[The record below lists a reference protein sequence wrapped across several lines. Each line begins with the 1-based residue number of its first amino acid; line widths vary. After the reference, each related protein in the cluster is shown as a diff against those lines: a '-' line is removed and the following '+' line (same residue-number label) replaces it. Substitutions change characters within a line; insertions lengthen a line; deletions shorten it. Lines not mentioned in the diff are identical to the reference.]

1 MQFISKKLSHRF
13 FAFMILL
20 ALTPIGITGYVT
32 YLLAQRALTT
42 TGAQHLM
49 TIAED
54 HAKHVDAWVRERLD
68 DISLLAKLPSIRD
81 ACKDA
86 CWLQDIK
93 QSSTNYLSLLNSAVA
108 TTQARST
115 AYTSVFIVSPTREIL
130 AVSNSK
136 GASLTLD
143 FKRES
148 VLDRLQNDQDAALG
162 QIYPDGQ
169 ENWAMDIAVR
179 VRSVQGETVAF
190 IVAILNL
197 SLTIDPVMNDLI
209 GLGQTGEA
217 YLVNKNGQMIS
228 QSRFLNRSEIFSKS
242 IETYGVQQALL
253 GKTGTAVY
261 NNYTGKQV
269 MGAFLWLPAYEWGML
284 TEMTLEETLGPLQ
297 WIKTVILITSA
308 LVMVICLIMAYAT
321 SRRVVSPIVAM
332 ANASRRMAKG
342 ELDQR
347 VACSSSD
354 EIGLLASNFNN
365 MAQQLSLSVSALQH
379 KEESL
384 QRAYNELKA
393 TQAQLVQSEKMAA
406 IGELVASV
414 AHEMR
419 NPLTSIKLNIQ
430 IIGRSLLRTSSLY
443 EHYEIALDQVSQLD
457 RMFCDLLNYSRPL
470 SLQLAFVSLVEL
482 SEKSLA
488 TISES
493 LSSRRIHVHQE
504 NADNV
509 STVKVDPA
517 KIEQVLTNILKNA
530 VEASGEGG
538 SIEIVFGRSCNEDKT
553 FATVSITDHGS
564 GIPSRHLQTIF
575 QPFFTTKQKGTG
587 LGLSIVKKI
596 MDAHNGTFQVT
607 SIEGKG
613 TTFQLAFPTDR
624 TLYEENIGC

>member
-1 MQFISKKLSHRF
+1 MQCIRKKLSHRF

-20 ALTPIGITGYVT
+20 TLTPIGITGYVT

-54 HAKHVDAWVRERLD
+54 HAKHVDAWVHERLD

-93 QSSTNYLSLLNSAVA
+93 QSSTNYLDLLNGAVA
-108 TTQARST
+108 TTQARSP
-115 AYTSVFIVSPTREIL
+115 AYTSVFIISPAREIL
-130 AVSNSK
+130 AVSTSK
-136 GASLTLD
+136 GARLTPD

-148 VLDRLQNDQDAALG
+148 VLDRLQNDQDAASG

-179 VRSVQGETVAF
+179 VRSEQGETVAF

-228 QSRFLNRSEIFSKS
+228 QSRFLNRSEVFSKN

-261 NNYTGKQV
+261 NNYTGKHV
-269 MGAFLWLPAYEWGML
+269 MGAFLWLPQYEWGML
-284 TEMTLEETLGPLQ
+284 AEMTLEETLGPLQ
-297 WIKTVILITSA
+297 WIKTVILATSA
-308 LVMVICLIMAYAT
+308 LVMVICLFMAYAT
-321 SRRVVSPIVAM
+321 SRQVVSPIVAM
-332 ANASRRMAKG
+332 ANASRRMAEG
-342 ELDQR
+342 ELEQR
-347 VACSSSD
+347 VACSSDD
-354 EIGLLASNFNN
+354 EIGVLASNFNN
-365 MAQQLSLSVSALQH
+365 MAQQLSLSVSTLH
-379 KEESL
+379 NKEESL
-384 QRAYNELKA
+384 QKAYDELKT
-393 TQAQLVQSEKMAA
+393 TQVRLIQFEKMAA

-470 SLQLAFVSLVEL
+470 SLQTASVSLVEL
-482 SEKSLA
+482 AEKSLA
-488 TISES
+488 TIQEA
-493 LSSRRIHVHQE
+493 LSSRDIHVHQE
-504 NADNV
+504 NADDV
-509 STVKVDPA
+509 PKVQADPA
-517 KIEQVLTNILKNA
+517 KIEQVLTNIFKNA

-538 SIEIVFGRSCNEDKT
+538 SIEIVFGRSCGEGKT

-596 MDAHNGTFQVT
+596 VEAHSGTLQVT

-613 TTFQLAFPTDR
+613 TTFLLAFSTDQGA
-624 TLYEENIGC
+624 L